1 MFAHSAHK
9 MQGKVRAMA
18 YIRLSGTG
26 NAFGWCRDGKITA
39 GGLTPDADYL
49 LVCERGEFPMH
60 TDAHGAWSGQ
70 LLHDLPLCVARDAQI
85 VLYDDSRTTP
95 AAAAALLSARL
106 TPPAPHA
113 ETLPEKPREAPPESP
128 AASEAEAKDEPPVVY
143 RPPTAEPP
151 VDALPELVWPEAAKR
166 LKPFFD
172 AQCPV
177 RLFDWPGWRIV
188 KAREAGMDCCFGYR
202 AENDRV
208 AETLYGVRARGG
220 MTPPRG
226 LNGYR
231 FERGTEG
238 GYWILTQRV

>member
-1 MFAHSAHK
+1 MTYLRK
-9 MQGKVRAMA
+9 DEDWMKKPKRLRV
-18 YIRLSGTG
+18 LSGVASVAMLASYLLPLG
-26 NAFGWCRDGKITA
+26 D
-39 GGLTPDADYL
+39 LTPVLTAKADDDCR
-49 LVCERGEFPMH
+49 LV
-60 TDAHGAWSGQ
+60 T
-70 LLHDLPLCVARDAQI
+70 
-85 VLYDDSRTTP
+85 YT
-95 AAAAALLSARL
+95 
-106 TPPAPHA
+106 
-113 ETLPEKPREAPPESP
+113 
-128 AASEAEAKDEPPVVY
+128 
-143 RPPTAEPP
+143 
-151 VDALPELVWPEAAKR
+151 EAAKR

-177 RLFDWPGWRIV
+177 RLFHGQGWRIV